1 LHFKLPLLLR
11 QQTSRST
18 NMSARNTGKI
28 PAARRGELDVA
39 AAVAREAVMQL
50 HVERSLRLIDLVS
63 GRVAPLRALD
73 MYARLLSLT
82 GTMREMVTNRVL
94 AALGQA
100 AAVPQRAASDEPA
113 SAARASQV
121 DAPSLWATLRRR
133 LRGRE
138 HDELRRAVEL
148 HTGVTLKALLDVHV
162 EHARRFVAL
171 LGESVR
177 MDHACDI
184 YDELVEVP
192 SSLTAVLY
200 PLVLDRIAAEEL
212 PLRWNSATQRS
223 RVSTVA

>member
-1 LHFKLPLLLR
+1 
-11 QQTSRST
+11 
-18 NMSARNTGKI
+18 MSARSTGKV

-82 GTMREMVTNRVL
+82 GTMREMVMNRVL

-100 AAVPQRAASDEPA
+100 AAVPQRAASDEPP
-113 SAARASQV
+113 SAARTSPV

-177 MDHACDI
+177 LDHACDT
-184 YDELVEVP
+184 YGELVDVP
-192 SSLTAVLY
+192 SSLAAVLY

-212 PLRWNSATQRS
+212 PLRWNTATQRS